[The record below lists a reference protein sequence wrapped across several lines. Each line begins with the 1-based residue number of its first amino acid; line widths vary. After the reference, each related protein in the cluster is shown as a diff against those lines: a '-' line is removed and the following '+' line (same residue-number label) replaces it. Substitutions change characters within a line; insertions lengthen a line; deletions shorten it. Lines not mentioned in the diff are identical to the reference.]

1 MDPVNCMEPMG
12 SKIQIRDHQQS
23 WWYDEAP
30 SKGAKV
36 SDWKYKFEI
45 NVINSGTAYPPLYK
59 GGPGGIY
66 CNDFKIPL
74 NPPFQRGT
82 RWEGSLSLCL

>member
-1 MDPVNCMEPMG
+1 MK
-12 SKIQIRDHQQS
+12 SKSIYFPYFNPLTIVSGLIRDHQQS

-36 SDWKYKFEI
+36 IDWKYKFEI
-45 NVINSGTAYPPLYK
+45 NVINSRTAYPPLYK

-74 NPPFQRGT
+74 NR
-82 RWEGSLSLCL
+82 LSDS